1 MKKLI
6 LTLAI
11 VFSLSMGAMAQGGL
25 FQRGETTDGANGA
38 KSGLSTPLLPGS
50 HNSTDDADAEPL
62 TDGVLLL
69 AGLGA
74 AYLIGKK
81 KKD

>member
-1 MKKLI
+1 MKKLV
-6 LTLAI
+6 LTFAI
-11 VFSLSMGAMAQGGL
+11 VLSLATGAMAQQSL
-25 FQRGETTDGANGA
+25 FQKSSHEQAAPQRDGAT
-38 KSGLSTPLLPGS
+38 TPLLPGS
-50 HNSTDDADAEPL
+50 HNSNDDADAEPL

-74 AYLIGKK
+74 AYLIGKR